1 MNKKLIIF
9 GVAVLL
15 SAINEDALYPDIE
28 ASLTYNDFINGVD
41 PVLEKIKNL
50 EQKQHFR
57 LSLKKAK
64 QSTHHS

>member
-1 MNKKLIIF
+1 MNNHLLILGI
-9 GVAVLL
+9 AVLL

-50 EQKQHFR
+50 EQKQ
-57 LSLKKAK
+57 L
-64 QSTHHS
+64 